1 MLYIASDHAGY
12 KLKEQLKVFFKK
24 NNTLCK
30 DLGDFRY
37 NENDDYPEF
46 GAKVGRAVAKN
57 ASHRG
62 IVICGGGNGICIA
75 ANKIRGVRAALCF
88 TPKDAKNARNDEN
101 ANVLCLGARVISS
114 ARAKLVS
121 YVFLTTPFSKAK
133 RHARRVKKIQKL
145 ERSKK

>member
-1 MLYIASDHAGY
+1 MIYIAADHAGY
-12 KLKEQLKVFFKK
+12 KLKEQLKAFLSK
-24 NNTLCK
+24 NKTPCK
-30 DLGDFRY
+30 DLGDFHY
-37 NENDDYPEF
+37 DQNDDYPKF

-57 ASHRG
+57 ALHRG

-101 ANVLCLGARVISS
+101 ANVLCLGARVINS
-114 ARAKLVS
+114 AQAKLVTHS
-121 YVFLTTPFSKAK
+121 FLATPFSKAK
-133 RHARRVKKIQKL
+133 RHQRRVKKIQKL